1 MVLSHKKRSCT
12 VKKKTIIFEAHQGQ
26 RQPTNSNNN
35 NRSNNTAAEFD
46 DLFTIVFFCAASSLL
61 VVIVGRCLRWKRQQE
76 NQEQVRSRYW
86 KYSENKKKR
95 KFVS

>member
-46 DLFTIVFFCAASSLL
+46 DLFTIVFFCAASSSL
-61 VVIVGRCLRWKRQQE
+61 VVIVAVPCCYCWSLPPLEKAA
-76 NQEQVRSRYW
+76 
-86 KYSENKKKR
+86 R
-95 KFVS
+95 KPGTGEVTILEVFRE